1 MQVGTGGLN
10 FCYSNQDDVGRFMR
24 GNMLEIFGAQMFKDV
39 LTYLDMVLNI
49 RHSNIS
55 YRPTYD

>member
-1 MQVGTGGLN
+1 MQVGTGDSI
-10 FCYSNQDDVGRFMR
+10 FATRIRDDVGRFMR
-24 GNMLEIFGAQMFKDV
+24 GNMLEIFGAQMSKDM

-55 YRPTYD
+55 DRPTYD